1 MGTICSMTC
10 QVPYKRFK
18 DNPHNLYEVGWTE
31 YFKVFLIP
39 REKNEIVRKTVRKM
53 LSDRDGRTE
62 QLQQNGKLLLQA
74 YYTVFFSNIEL
85 KRSNSE

>member
-1 MGTICSMTC
+1 MKS
-10 QVPYKRFK
+10 
-18 DNPHNLYEVGWTE
+18 VGWTTE

-62 QLQQNGKLLLQA
+62 
-74 YYTVFFSNIEL
+74 
-85 KRSNSE
+85 